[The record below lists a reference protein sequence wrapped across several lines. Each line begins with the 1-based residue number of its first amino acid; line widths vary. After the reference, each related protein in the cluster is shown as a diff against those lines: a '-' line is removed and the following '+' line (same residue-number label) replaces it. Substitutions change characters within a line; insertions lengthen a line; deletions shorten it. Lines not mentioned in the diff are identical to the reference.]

1 MTRKTVSCMCSTR
14 WRALLVHEA
23 AYTLLA
29 PLRCGRVGLTAE
41 VGLAAEVVVGLG
53 RAATTETAF

>member
-1 MTRKTVSCMCSTR
+1 M
-14 WRALLVHEA
+14 HEA